1 MDKAIADKDVNQA
14 CALSYV
20 RARTPARVIVR
31 AQTRRNR
38 NISRLCAQ
46 VGAPTMPQMCVPP
59 PPINDD
65 ETAPVLIADAP
76 ELRSL

>member
-20 RARTPARVIVR
+20 RTPARVIVR

-46 VGAPTMPQMCVPP
+46 VGAPTMPQMCVPRP
-59 PPINDD
+59 
-65 ETAPVLIADAP
+65 APSAAP
-76 ELRSL
+76 GPCFDSGRPRITEPVIF